1 MAAGGKEKVNARCS
15 GAYPMRFVHG
25 GAVFFV
31 LAQRAASAYTR
42 GLIPPLWP
50 RTEFFMPGSANLNV
64 MMKTAR
70 KAGRG
75 LLKDFGEVEN
85 LQASTK
91 GPGDF
96 VSRADLRAEETI
108 REELMAA
115 RPTYGF
121 LGEEGAEIE
130 GEDPTRRWIVDP
142 LDGTSNFLHGLP
154 HWAVSIAL
162 EHKGQVVAGVIYDP
176 VKDELFF
183 AEKGE
188 GAWMNEQRIRVSGRS
203 RMIES
208 IFATGLPFGGRA
220 DLPETL
226 KDLGRLLPTC
236 AGVRRFGAAALD
248 LAYVAAGRY
257 DGFWERKLNAW
268 DMAAG
273 LVIAREAGAFVE
285 PLREGGDIF
294 ADGEVICANEAIFPQ
309 FAKAIRS

>member
-1 MAAGGKEKVNARCS
+1 MVA
-15 GAYPMRFVHG
+15 
-25 GAVFFV
+25 
-31 LAQRAASAYTR
+31 
-42 GLIPPLWP
+42 
-50 RTEFFMPGSANLNV
+50 SANLNV

-70 KAGRG
+70 RAGRA

-85 LQASTK
+85 LQVSTK

-96 VSRADLRAEETI
+96 VSRADRNAENLI
-108 REELMAA
+108 REALMEA

-121 LGEEGAEIE
+121 LGEEGSEIE

-142 LDGTSNFLHGLP
+142 LDGTTNYLHGMP

-162 EHKGQVVAGVIYDP
+162 EHKGQIVIGVIYDP

-188 GAWMNEQRIRVSGRS
+188 GAWMNEKRLRVSGRTK
-203 RMIES
+203 MIES
-208 IFATGLPFGGRA
+208 VFATGLPFAGRG

-226 KDLGRLLPTC
+226 QDLARILPTC
-236 AGVRRFGAAALD
+236 AGVRRWGAAALD

-257 DGFWERKLNAW
+257 DGFWERRLNSW

-273 LVIAREAGAFVE
+273 LIIVREAGGIVE
-285 PLREGGDIF
+285 PLRVGGDIM
-294 ADGEVICANEAIFPQ
+294 ANREVICAAEPIFDQ
-309 FAKAIRS
+309 FAKVIRT